1 MKKLFLDTNIV
12 LDLLSRRQPFY
23 DSAARLFSLA
33 DNGVVKVSVS
43 ALTIA
48 NTHYILSKQK
58 TEEDAKE
65 ILRKFRLIVEIV
77 SLSDKIIDMALNNKV
92 FKDFE
97 DSLQYYSA
105 SESSQDIIITRNQK
119 DFKSS
124 DIPVLSAE
132 EFLSSIIR

>member
-105 SESSQDIIITRNQK
+105 SESSHDIIITRNQK

-132 EFLSSIIR
+132 EFLSSII

>member
-58 TEEDAKE
+58 SEEDAKE

-77 SLSDKIIDMALNNKV
+77 SLSEKIIDMALNNKV

-132 EFLSSIIR
+132 EFLSSII